1 MCTCIPGGSLILAL
15 YTEVDSANSVLPS
28 GNFPQRL
35 KPACD
40 GAFTALL
47 KPCPLKTS
55 LLQPVLRA
63 RFHREAR
70 SQVVKQHILVP
81 HAVNF
86 PSDRIR
92 SLFPALSEEP
102 GFIFFD
108 NGAGAQVPQ
117 AVFDAI
123 KNHLLHCNV
132 QRGGRY
138 AKSVEVDAAIARARE
153 SVAVLINARHADEI
167 AFGMNATSFLRL
179 LSLAIGRTLAT
190 RNEIVVTDL
199 DHEANIATWLQLER
213 EGARIV
219 WWKTR
224 EDQNLH
230 VEDLE
235 PLLTAKT
242 RLVACT
248 VASHALGSIVDVA
261 AVAKLAHAAG
271 AEVALD
277 CVHYAPHA
285 LIDVQAFDCDYLV
298 CSGYKIFGPHM
309 GFLWGRL
316 ELLRELPTFRED
328 FIPDAPPGKIEA
340 GTFIYEN
347 VAGMA
352 AAISYL
358 ETLGASLG
366 DEEDNAAPT
375 STRTCLVRA
384 MAGIRDYEAALS
396 LEMLEVLQSAGAV
409 VYGIDD
415 PARVSE
421 RVPTF
426 CFSLPNVAPALVT
439 ETLSNRGIGI
449 RDGHMYAPRLMKRL
463 GKSLDSGVNR
473 ASLVHYNTLEEICEF
488 GKVLRDIVRGQ

>member
-1 MCTCIPGGSLILAL
+1 VAIQPLA
-15 YTEVDSANSVLPS
+15 VPQAIAFS
-28 GNFPQRL
+28 GDR
-35 KPACD
+35 
-40 GAFTALL
+40 
-47 KPCPLKTS
+47 
-55 LLQPVLRA
+55 V
-63 RFHREAR
+63 R
-70 SQVVKQHILVP
+70 SQ
-81 HAVNF
+81 
-86 PSDRIR
+86 
-92 SLFPALSEEP
+92 FPALHQSP
-102 GFIFFD
+102 AFTFFD

-117 AVFDAI
+117 PVFDAI
-123 KNHLLHCNV
+123 NGHLLHCNV

-138 AKSVEVDAAIARARE
+138 AKSIAVDTAIASARE
-153 SVAVLINARHADEI
+153 SVALLVNARHPDEI

-179 LSLAIGRTLAT
+179 LSLAIGRTLSK

-219 WWKTR
+219 WWKMR
-224 EDQNLH
+224 DDNNLH
-230 VEDLE
+230 VEDLA

-261 AVAKLAHAAG
+261 AVARLAHAAG

-285 LIDVQAFDCDYLV
+285 LVDVQAFDCDYLV

-316 ELLRELPTFRED
+316 ELLQQLPTFRED

-358 ETLGASLG
+358 ENLGTDFIAEQGST
-366 DEEDNAAPT
+366 APA
-375 STRTCLVRA
+375 TRRA
-384 MAGIRDYEAALS
+384 HIVQAMNLIRDYEAVLS
-396 LEMLEVLQSAGAV
+396 CEMLEAFASAGAV
-409 VYGIDD
+409 VYGISD
-415 PARVSE
+415 PALVAS

-426 CFSLPNVAPALVT
+426 CFTLPGVAPALVT
-439 ETLSNRGIGI
+439 ETMSAQGIGI
-449 RDGHMYAPRLMKRL
+449 RDGHMYAPRLMNRL
-463 GKSLDSGVNR
+463 GKSLDTGVNR
-473 ASLVHYNTLEEICEF
+473 ASLVHYNNVEEIHEF
-488 GKVLRDIVRGQ
+488 GNVLRDLARGE

>member
-1 MCTCIPGGSLILAL
+1 
-15 YTEVDSANSVLPS
+15 VAN
-28 GNFPQRL
+28 Q
-35 KPACD
+35 
-40 GAFTALL
+40 
-47 KPCPLKTS
+47 
-55 LLQPVLRA
+55 
-63 RFHREAR
+63 
-70 SQVVKQHILVP
+70 QVFASR
-81 HAVNF
+81 AVNF
-86 PSDRIR
+86 PCDRIR
-92 SLFPALSEEP
+92 SLFPALHEEP

-108 NGAGAQVPQ
+108 NGAGAQIPLG
-117 AVFDAI
+117 VFDAI
-123 KNHLLHCNV
+123 HGHLLHRNV

-138 AKSVEVDAAIARARE
+138 ARSVEVDATIARARE
-153 SVAVLINARHADEI
+153 SVAALINARDPDEI

-199 DHEANIATWLQLER
+199 DHEANIATWMQLER

-219 WWKTR
+219 WWKMR
-224 EDQNLH
+224 EDNNLH
-230 VEDLE
+230 VADLA

-261 AVAKLAHAAG
+261 AVAKLAHGAG
-271 AEVALD
+271 AEVVLD

-298 CSGYKIFGPHM
+298 CSGYKVFGPHM
-309 GFLWGRL
+309 GFMWGRL
-316 ELLRELPTFRED
+316 ELLNDLPTFRED
-328 FIPDAPPGKIEA
+328 FIPDAAPGKIEA

-352 AAISYL
+352 AAIAYL
-358 ETLGASLG
+358 ETLGRSHG
-366 DEEDNAAPT
+366 DEEENAEP
-375 STRTCLVRA
+375 SSRRGSLVRA
-384 MAGIRDYEAALS
+384 MNSIREYEAALS
-396 LEMLEVLQSAGAV
+396 FEMLEVLQAAGAI

-415 PARVSE
+415 TARLAE

-439 ETLSNRGIGI
+439 EAMSERGIGI

-463 GKSLDSGVNR
+463 GASLDTGVNR
-473 ASLVHYNTLEEICEF
+473 ASLVHYNTLHEIHEF
-488 GKVLRDIVRGQ
+488 GKVLLDMVRGR